1 MKNLLPGVIVLA
13 ILFGL
18 TNNANAQCIYNSDL
32 GIYVL
37 PDGITPCPN
46 AIITGVPFL
55 RLTADARSGALGDAG
70 IAISPD
76 ANSVHFNDSK
86 LVYAEDDLGLSATYT
101 PWLRALGLN
110 DVYLAYLSG
119 YKKINDLQTIGFGL
133 RYFSLGEINFTNING
148 EPIGNGNPNE
158 FEVKASYA
166 RKLTDNFSA
175 AVGAKFIY
183 SNLAAG
189 QSVNGQTIG
198 AATAGAADISFT
210 YQTSPKMGSTNTN
223 LRIGLAANNIG
234 SKITYTN
241 AANNERDFLPT
252 NLGLGAAWEFELDQ
266 YNSLTITTD
275 INKFMV
281 PTPCLGGEE
290 ECDTDGNGIAD
301 WKEQGPIQG
310 VFSSFS
316 DAPGGFSE
324 EMKELMYSFGIEYW
338 YDQQFAVRAGYYTE
352 DRTKGNR
359 RYFTVGLGVRYNIF
373 GLNLSYLVP
382 TTNQQNPLD
391 NTLRFSLLFDFG
403 AFDADAEN

>member
-1 MKNLLPGVIVLA
+1 MKKLLPGIIVLA
-13 ILFGL
+13 FLMGL
-18 TNNANAQCIYNSDL
+18 SNNAQAQCIKGPDGKY
-32 GIYVL
+32 YL
-37 PDGITPCPN
+37 PDLVTPCPN

-55 RLTADARSGALGDAG
+55 RLVADARSGAMGDVG
-70 IAISPD
+70 IGISPD
-76 ANSVHFNDSK
+76 ANAVQFNDSK
-86 LVYAEDDLGLSATYT
+86 LVFAEDDLGISATYT

-119 YKKINDLQTIGFGL
+119 FYKINDLQAIGLGL
-133 RYFSLGEINFTNING
+133 RYFSLGEINYTNDNG

-158 FEVKASYA
+158 FELKASYA
-166 RKLTDNFSA
+166 RKLTDHFA
-175 AVGAKFIY
+175 ASIGAKFIY

-189 QSVNGQTIG
+189 QSVNGQTIS

-210 YQTSPKMGSTNTN
+210 YEGEPKVGDMNTV
-223 LRIGLAANNIG
+223 LRIGAAFTNLG

-241 AANNERDFLPT
+241 AANDERDFLPT
-252 NLGLGAAWEFELDQ
+252 NLGIGAAWELKLDE
-266 YNSLTITTD
+266 YNSLTLATD

-290 ECDTDGNGIAD
+290 ECDPNGNGIAD

-310 VFSSFS
+310 VFSSFG

-324 EMKELMYSFGIEYW
+324 EISELMYSIGIEYW

-352 DRTKGNR
+352 AQTKGNR
-359 RYFTVGLGVRYNIF
+359 NFFTVGLGVRYNIF

-403 AFDADAEN
+403 AFDAETDN